1 MIEEFI
7 KFFRIYYINSEYN
20 PEKDIIIRFFL
31 TMLQEYINQNEINQ
45 KLEIAWIKE
54 MKTYLLKK
62 YPITKSNE
70 FTQNADLHLLIE
82 LIDTLLK
89 EKLKKAI
96 NDENNQE
103 TKKVDSSN
111 KNEKKFTP
119 GEINKNNAKESEN
132 KKQVKDNKE
141 KNKINSKEKEKHKE
155 VEDIH
160 SLRKQNIPKIRGFL
174 EEFIKNYQ
182 ITVEKKRTNSMKNL
196 RPHSQTIASATT
208 CDDSNL
214 EDSNLNINQLIENKE
229 EKKTKETF
237 SRKSINLFDDILNI
251 NEEEEKKTENNE
263 KKNLIR
269 SRTMISLNEMV
280 PKYSEVDEIDKYN
293 ICYKEPN
300 KVLSFILPDLMLKKI
315 IFEGFMKKE
324 ANALLV
330 YHFCQQCFCF
340 VNKEIFFKKV
350 FDCFKYYKTKK
361 IPLEQLGNLIDFINV
376 LVIEMFEYYQKIDF
390 KEMQIDFNIIKN
402 FYNNLIN
409 DLLKEEDNDNDNK
422 TKKELNNENKII
434 VNRQNLIKDNLNT
447 DVNNINIVILKNKSE
462 EAKESQEIKENKI
475 PIKSI
480 LVNKNNKKP
489 AASLRSV
496 RNSIS
501 YKENLTFTFTQ
512 KVENKKDKDEKIQK
526 SQSGEIKEE
535 PKKLFKITRTLKKW
549 DDAIIEECDKEEN
562 SDEENTKIKG
572 KNQDIFN
579 FFSDSDEEDNT
590 NKNKINTNTNEND
603 ERNDIINSIFK
614 KSFNTKKITT
624 IQEEILYKLN
634 FIKPFIYYKNEEELP
649 SNKIKE
655 IKSHIQFYKDISHLI
670 EKKNK
675 KNMFA
680 RINSSKKLTKNPS
693 SLNLTRLPTAMRE
706 YLKKGY
712 FCILD
717 WNTEEIGDKLMNVS
731 INSLDKISRKELYR
745 GIFLKKDKNNTSPNV
760 VECINNFNKLTSFII
775 EDVISFN
782 STRDRAKIYEKWVQ
796 IAEYCRLK
804 KDYNDCIAIYSA
816 LNNYIITG
824 LKLTMKEV
832 KSRIKYL
839 FEQISNFCA
848 CEGNY
853 KNIREDM
860 NTCDSKGQIFIPYL
874 GMLLRDIN
882 FFEESS
888 KYIIDN
894 GSFNME
900 KIENIDA
907 IMSKYFRYKDSK
919 KKLLENYKPIPE
931 LKFFDNLEQI
941 SEEKLEEK
949 SSLIEPEVKQ
959 KTSKIKNLTNIDK
972 KYFQEYYEK
981 YNQKNFNKRQTV
993 CLTSEQLRNTITFS
1007 GKQSEII
1014 TKELFKK

>member
-7 KFFRIYYINSEYN
+7 IFFRIYYINSEYN

-251 NEEEEKKTENNE
+251 NEEEEKKIENNE

-434 VNRQNLIKDNLNT
+434 VNRQNLINDNLNT
-447 DVNNINIVILKNKSE
+447 DINNINIVILENKSG
-462 EAKESQEIKENKI
+462 EAKESKEIKENKN

-480 LVNKNNKKP
+480 LVNKNNKKAP
-489 AASLRSV
+489 ASLRSV

-512 KVENKKDKDEKIQK
+512 KIEDKKDKDEKIKK
-526 SQSGEIKEE
+526 SQSGEVKEE
-535 PKKLFKITRTLKKW
+535 PKKLFQITRTLKKW
-549 DDAIIEECDKEEN
+549 DDVIIEECDKEEN
-562 SDEENTKIKG
+562 SDEENK
-572 KNQDIFN
+572 KNNEKKQDILN
-579 FFSDSDEEDNT
+579 FFSDSDDEDNADN
-590 NKNKINTNTNEND
+590 NKNKIITKENED
-603 ERNDIINSIFK
+603 RNEIINSIFE
-614 KSFNTKKITT
+614 KSFNTKKIVT
-624 IQEEILYKLN
+624 IKEEILYKLK
-634 FIKPFIYYKNEEELP
+634 FIIPFIYYKNEEDLP
-649 SNKIKE
+649 SYKIKQ
-655 IKSHIQFYKDISHLI
+655 IKSHMQFYKDINNLI

-675 KNMFA
+675 RKMFS
-680 RINSSKKLTKNPS
+680 RISTKKLTKNPS
-693 SLNLTRLPTAMRE
+693 SLNLPRLTTAMRE

-717 WNTEEIGDKLMNVS
+717 WKTEEIGDKLMNVS
-731 INSLDKISRKELYR
+731 INLLDKINRKELYR

-782 STRDRAKIYEKWVQ
+782 SARDRAKIYEKWVE
-796 IAEYCRLK
+796 IADYCRLK

-832 KSRIKYL
+832 RSKKKYL

-853 KNIREDM
+853 KNIREDI
-860 NTCDSKGQIFIPYL
+860 NICDSKGEIFIPYL

-882 FFEESS
+882 FFEESF
-888 KYIIDN
+888 KYISDT
-894 GSFNME
+894 GCFNME

-907 IMSKYFRYKDSK
+907 IMSKYFRYKDAK

-949 SSLIEPEVKQ
+949 ANQIEPELKQ

-972 KYFQEYYEK
+972 KYFKEYFDN
-981 YNQKNFNKRQTV
+981 YNQKNFNKRSTV
-993 CLTSEQLRNTITFS
+993 CLTSEQLRNTITFT
-1007 GKQSEII
+1007 GAQSQII
-1014 TKELFKK
+1014 TKDLFKK

>member
-1 MIEEFI
+1 MQ
-7 KFFRIYYINSEYN
+7 YYIS
-20 PEKDIIIRFFL
+20 D
-31 TMLQEYINQNEINQ
+31 NEINE
-45 KLEIAWIKE
+45 KLEKDWIKE
-54 MKTYLLKK
+54 IKSYLLQK

-82 LIDTLLK
+82 IVDSLIK
-89 EKLKKAI
+89 EKPKKVI
-96 NDENNQE
+96 NEENHQE
-103 TKKVDSSN
+103 TKKEYFSE
-111 KNEKKFTP
+111 KNTKNLTP
-119 GEINKNNAKESEN
+119 GEINKNSVNDSKNKE
-132 KKQVKDNKE
+132 QIKDNKSDNI
-141 KNKINSKEKEKHKE
+141 KNKNNQKESTKNKEE
-155 VEDIH
+155 EDIH
-160 SLRKQNIPKIRGFL
+160 NLRKQNIPKIRGFL

-214 EDSNLNINQLIENKE
+214 EDSNLNINQLIESKDNKNR
-229 EKKTKETF
+229 KE
-237 SRKSINLFDDILNI
+237 SSARKSINIFEDIFNI
-251 NEEEEKKTENNE
+251 NEEEENEKENNDK

-280 PKYSEVDEIDKYN
+280 PKYTELDEINNYN
-293 ICYKEPN
+293 IIYKEPN
-300 KVLSFILPDLMLKKI
+300 KELSFILPDLMLKKI
-315 IFEGFMKKE
+315 IFDGFMKKDS
-324 ANALLV
+324 NALLV

-340 VNKEIFFKKV
+340 INKEIFFKKI
-350 FDCFKYYKTKK
+350 FDCFKFYKSKK
-361 IPLEQLGNLIDFINV
+361 IALEQLGNLIDFLNV
-376 LVIEMFEYYQKIDF
+376 LIIEMFEYYQKIDF
-390 KEMQIDFNIIKN
+390 KEMQIDFNIVKT

-409 DLLKEEDNDNDNK
+409 DLLKEDDNDNK
-422 TKKELNNENKII
+422 AKKEINNENKNI
-434 VNRQNLIKDNLNT
+434 VNRHNLINDNLNT
-447 DVNNINIVILKNKSE
+447 DINSINIFILKNKSNE
-462 EAKESQEIKENKI
+462 EKETKEIKENNNT
-475 PIKSI
+475 IKSI
-480 LVNKNNKKP
+480 LINKNNKKNT
-489 AASLRSV
+489 ASLRSV

-512 KVENKKDKDEKIQK
+512 KIEDKKDKDEKIKK
-526 SQSGEIKEE
+526 SQSGEVKEE
-535 PKKLFKITRTLKKW
+535 PKKLFQITRTLKKW
-549 DDAIIEECDKEEN
+549 DDVIIEECDKEEN
-562 SDEENTKIKG
+562 SDEENK
-572 KNQDIFN
+572 KNNEKKQDILN
-579 FFSDSDEEDNT
+579 FFSDSDDEDNADN
-590 NKNKINTNTNEND
+590 NKNKIITKENED
-603 ERNDIINSIFK
+603 RNEIINSIFE
-614 KSFNTKKITT
+614 KSFNTKKIVT
-624 IQEEILYKLN
+624 IKEEILYKLK
-634 FIKPFIYYKNEEELP
+634 FIIPFIYYKNEEDLP
-649 SNKIKE
+649 SYKIKQ
-655 IKSHIQFYKDISHLI
+655 IKSHMQFYKDINNLI

-675 KNMFA
+675 RKMFS
-680 RINSSKKLTKNPS
+680 RISTKKLTKNPS
-693 SLNLTRLPTAMRE
+693 SLNLPRLTTAMRE

-717 WNTEEIGDKLMNVS
+717 WKTEEIGDKLMNVS
-731 INSLDKISRKELYR
+731 INLLDKINRKELYR

-782 STRDRAKIYEKWVQ
+782 SARDRAKIYEKWVE
-796 IAEYCRLK
+796 IADYCRLK

-832 KSRIKYL
+832 RSKKKYL

-888 KYIIDN
+888 KYINDT
-894 GSFNME
+894 GCFNME

-907 IMSKYFRYKDSK
+907 IMNKYFKYKDEK

-931 LKFFDNLEQI
+931 LKFFDNLEHI

-949 SSLIEPEVKQ
+949 ANLLEQEGKQ

-972 KYFQEYYEK
+972 TYFKEYYDK
-981 YNQKNFNKRQTV
+981 YNQKNLNKRQTV

-1007 GKQSEII
+1007 GAQSQII
-1014 TKELFKK
+1014 TKDLFKK